1 MFWRDGNQVDYVS
14 VTDRSF
20 QYGDGC
26 FTTILTKSGKLQL
39 WDQHVKRM
47 ERALLRLKMAPVDW
61 QQMKA
66 ELERVVSRKAL
77 AGIKIHV
84 SRGEGGRGYSPS
96 VNRGPLIT
104 LSQFDFPV
112 GYIELRQLGLE
123 LSLCDV
129 ALGLNPLLAGLKH
142 NNRLEQILAKEQ
154 VEHSDR
160 LDGIVLDINGNVIE
174 TTMANIFWF
183 KDGVLHTPSLDMAGV
198 EGVMREE
205 VLRVANQDELP
216 ILIDSFKLNTLMSA
230 DEIFVS
236 NCILGV
242 APVTKIQDAQFPIG
256 NMTRRIQEKLG
267 Q

>member
-1 MFWRDGNQVDYVS
+1 MFWRDGSQVDHVS

-26 FTTILTKSGKLQL
+26 FTTILTKSGKMQL

-47 ERALLRLKMAPVDW
+47 ERALSQLKISPVDW
-61 QQMKA
+61 HKLKSDIDKLA
-66 ELERVVSRKAL
+66 SPKVL

-84 SRGEGGRGYSPS
+84 SRGEGGRGYSPN

-104 LSQFDFPV
+104 LSQFEFPAS
-112 GYIELRQLGLE
+112 YIELRRSGLE
-123 LSLCDV
+123 MTLCDIS
-129 ALGLNPLLAGLKH
+129 LGLNPLLAGLKH
-142 NNRLEQILAKEQ
+142 NNRLEQILAKEH
-154 VEHSDR
+154 VERSGHI
-160 LDGIVLDINGNVIE
+160 DGIVLDIEGNVIE

-183 KDGVLHTPSLDMAGV
+183 KDGVLHTPSLKMAGV
-198 EGVMREE
+198 EGVMRGE
-205 VLRVANQDELP
+205 VLRIVAQDECP
-216 ILIDSFKLNTLMSA
+216 IVIDSFKLSTLKAA